1 MVQKQRI
8 RYCAI
13 VLHCA
18 DRLQCRACEL
28 TQDSLF
34 GGFGGYLVIARPVI
48 AKPLKMASRAE
59 LQVGRSDPMK
69 VACCPLTDR
78 FTKR

>member
-34 GGFGGYLVIARPVI
+34 GGFGGYLVIARPVSE
-48 AKPLKMASRAE
+48 AFEDGLACRVASRP
-59 LQVGRSDPMK
+59 V
-69 VACCPLTDR
+69 
-78 FTKR
+78 